1 MPSNTD
7 RVSALASRLPVD
19 FTRGFATSSWQIE
32 GSSQTRGRSIW
43 DDFSETPGKVLD
55 GATADPACDHLNHIS
70 DDLDLIRD
78 LGANAYRFSFSWPR
92 IIPGGI
98 GGVSYEGLDVYDR
111 IVDGVLERGLTPYA
125 TLYHWDL
132 PSTLQERGGWLNQD
146 SGQWFIEYAGVVAD
160 RFSDRIKTVA
170 TLNEPW
176 VSAFL
181 GYSAGIHAPG
191 IQDGAMSLEV
201 MYRLMVASGAGI
213 KVLKSAGIANPGLV
227 LNLTEI
233 IAEDEAVKPQASI
246 IDGLQNRIFLDLLAG
261 RGLPDD
267 VVAATSSLTDWSFV
281 TDAGLAAAAEPVSW
295 LGINYYTPTRVAS
308 TGETSGKTVGQ
319 DSSVYPGVTDVA
331 FVPREPRTA
340 MGWEVRPQ
348 SLTETLIQTSRRLPG
363 VPLYVTENGA
373 AFDDVVA
380 GDGIHDD
387 ARVRYFDAHL
397 HAALDA
403 LDHGVDLRGY
413 FAWSLFDNLEWAEG
427 WTKRFGVVRVD
438 ADTQKRTPKDSALF
452 LRDVYRWGN

>member
-1 MPSNTD
+1 MNSRSD
-7 RVSALASRLPVD
+7 RIAALASRFPPD
-19 FTRGFATSSWQIE
+19 FVRGFATSSWQIE
-32 GSSQTRGRSIW
+32 GSSHGRGRSIW
-43 DDFSETPGKVLD
+43 DDFSETPGNVLD

-92 IIPGGI
+92 IIPR
-98 GGVSYEGLDVYDR
+98 GVGEPSAQGLAVYDK

-132 PSTLQERGGWLNQD
+132 PSPLQEKGGWFNPD
-146 SGQWFIEYAGVVAD
+146 SAQWLADYASLVAEH
-160 RFSDRIKTVA
+160 FSDRIA
-170 TLNEPW
+170 SISTLNEPW

-181 GYSAGIHAPG
+181 GYSAGLHAPG
-191 IQDGAMSLEV
+191 IRDAAKSLEV
-201 MYRLMVASGAGI
+201 VYRLMVASGLGI
-213 KVLKSAGIANPGLV
+213 QALKAAGIAQPGLV

-233 IAEDEAVKPQASI
+233 ISEDDEVRPQAVI

-261 RGLPDD
+261 RGLPQD

-281 TDAGLAAAAEPVSW
+281 SDMGLTTAAEPITW
-295 LGINYYTPTRVAS
+295 LGVNYYTPTRVAS
-308 TGETSGKTVGQ
+308 AGRPVGKIVGQ
-319 DSSVYPGVTDVA
+319 DSSVYPGIADVA

-340 MGWEVRPQ
+340 MGWEIHAP
-348 SLTETLIQTSRRLPG
+348 SLTTTLVQTSERLPG
-363 VPLYVTENGA
+363 VPLYVTENGG
-373 AFDDVVA
+373 AFDDNVEP
-380 GDGIHDD
+380 DGIHDVE
-387 ARVRYFDAHL
+387 RVSYYADHL
-397 HAALDA
+397 HAAFDA
-403 LDHGVDLRGY
+403 RDKGVDLRGY

-452 LRDVYRWGN
+452 LRELYRHEA